1 MEQEQEDPYPALTTV
16 FTLHFCFSELE
27 DITGGARPTTVLSVG
42 HLVHRRVQE
51 ISVTRSYLSL
61 LPGLQVLDGVFSTD
75 LPPTGGDIASF
86 SLFFHLY

>member
-27 DITGGARPTTVLSVG
+27 DIAGGARPTTVLSVG
-42 HLVHRRVQE
+42 HLVHWMVHE
-51 ISVTRSYLSL
+51 NSVARSYLSL

-75 LPPTGGDIASF
+75 LPPT
-86 SLFFHLY
+86 